1 MNTLENILNDLT
13 GSLSGYLP
21 NTIAAIAILIIGWLI
36 AGFLKRLI
44 GKLMKRTGVDDKLNA
59 GKMPLSK
66 FVAKLVYFL
75 IMIFVFMLA
84 LSKLGMTSVLDPVKN
99 LLNSFLTYVP
109 NIVGAGL
116 VGYIGY
122 MLATIISELVGLSGD
137 TIQNLVPKFK
147 LPENIDLVNI
157 LKKVVFIFIFI
168 PLLITA
174 LNILNMEAIS
184 EPATEML
191 SQFFNAI
198 PRIIVAVIIL
208 ILFVVGGK
216 FIASLITDLL
226 ESFKLNSLL
235 DKMKLKGLSSKA
247 NISKAIGNIAFF
259 FIVLFGLMTAIEK
272 LEFSKL
278 TEILNTIVGVSGNIL
293 FGLVI
298 LIVGNWLG
306 GIAHDSVAKNG
317 NNKFVAS
324 IIRVCVLAIFL
335 AMGLKTMGIGD
346 EIINMAFGITLGTVA
361 ITIAL
366 SFGLGGRAAAG
377 KQMERILGK
386 FNSNNS

>member
-1 MNTLENILNDLT
+1 MNNLENILNDFT

-99 LLNSFLTYVP
+99 LLNSFLTYIP

-147 LPENIDLVNI
+147 LPENIDLVSI

-226 ESFKLNSLL
+226 ESLKLNSLL
-235 DKMKLKGLSSKA
+235 DKMKLRGLSSKA
-247 NISKAIGNIAFF
+247 NVSKVIGNIAFF

-272 LEFSKL
+272 LEFTKL
-278 TEILNTIVGVSGNIL
+278 TEVLNAIVGVSGNIL

-298 LIVGNWLG
+298 LILGNWIG
-306 GIAHDSVAKNG
+306 SIAHDSIAKNG
-317 NNKFVAS
+317 SNKFIAS

-377 KQMERILGK
+377 KQMERILDK
-386 FNSNNS
+386 FNSDNS